1 MTGKVVTANRLG
13 DGMVVYL
20 DTTGGWSEYVEAARV
35 AQSEEQS
42 AEILAL
48 AEAPAQATRVV
59 GPYLMDVSLENGEP
73 RAVSNREI
81 IRAKGPTVHPDFGK
95 QAEGQG
101 AG

>member
-13 DGMVVYL
+13 DGLVVYL
-20 DTTGGWSEYVEAARV
+20 DTAGGWSEYIEAARV

-42 AEILAL
+42 AEILTL
-48 AEAPAQATRVV
+48 AEAPAQATLVV

>member
-13 DGMVVYL
+13 DGLVVYL

-42 AEILAL
+42 TEILAL

-59 GPYLMDVSLENGEP
+59 GPYLMDVSIENGEP